1 MATAAQIAANR
12 RNALRSTGPKS
23 QKGKDKSRAN
33 PIRHGLYAADL
44 MALGEDSEAF
54 TAYAAALAVTFQ
66 PQDTYEEL
74 LVRRIA
80 LASWRSDRLAKLE
93 AALLDGEAQ
102 REARRRGY
110 PVDLPVDVW
119 PDALVPLAR
128 HEAALDRAIQR
139 AVTLLER
146 HRAARGRGEM
156 PSSFQTSLLEGEG
169 NKNFVEQSQFCQ
181 PIQSACPTEANV
193 EANLGRHP
201 ASSSTASPSIAEESG
216 GDIATAAAGD

>member
-1 MATAAQIAANR
+1 
-12 RNALRSTGPKS
+12 
-23 QKGKDKSRAN
+23 
-33 PIRHGLYAADL
+33 

-54 TAYAAALAVTFQ
+54 TAYAAAFAVTFQ

-110 PVDLPVDVW
+110 PAALPFDVW

-156 PSSFQTSLLEGEG
+156 PSPIQSSPLEVGG
-169 NKNFVEQSQFCQ
+169 NKNFAEQTQFCQ
-181 PIQSACPTEANV
+181 AIQSAYPVEANV

-201 ASSSTASPSIAEESG
+201 TSSNASSPVTAEDNGEGRSERTPPAPSTSDDDGSETG
-216 GDIATAAAGD
+216 GYNPADQNMPPAGWRGGA

>member
-1 MATAAQIAANR
+1 
-12 RNALRSTGPKS
+12 
-23 QKGKDKSRAN
+23 
-33 PIRHGLYAADL
+33 
-44 MALGEDSEAF
+44 
-54 TAYAAALAVTFQ
+54 
-66 PQDTYEEL
+66 

-146 HRAARGRGEM
+146 HRGARGRGEM

-193 EANLGRHP
+193 DANLGRHP
-201 ASSSTASPSIAEESG
+201 ASSSTASPSIEGESG
-216 GDIATAAAGD
+216 GGRSERTRPGQSTSGDDGSVTDGYNPADQNRPPEGWRGGT